1 MSEDRIQANSFLARF
16 SVLIRNIL
24 DSSDK
29 ITRSL
34 ENEIDFVKNYL
45 ELQRFR
51 YKNRFDFSIEID
63 SEMDTTMPVPKMII
77 QTYAE
82 NAVKHGLFP
91 LAKQGKLTIRVSE
104 TDGFLTICVEDNGIG
119 RKKAAE
125 SKTQSTGKGMKIMKQ
140 YFEVFNERS
149 DVKITFEIVDLTDEN
164 QDASGTKIS
173 IKIPLSMQF
182 EL

>member
-1 MSEDRIQANSFLARF
+1 MEPHFTFNVLNSISAVIMSEDRIQANTFLARF

-34 ENEIDFVKNYL
+34 EKEIEFVKNYL
-45 ELQRFR
+45 ELQKFR

-63 SEMDTTMPVPKMII
+63 EEIDTTMPVPKMII

-91 LAKQGKLTIRVSE
+91 LEKKGKLTIVITS
-104 TDGFLTICVEDNGIG
+104 TDDFFTICVEDNGIG

-125 SKTQSTGKGMKIMKQ
+125 NKTKSTGKGMKIMKQ
-140 YFEVFNERS
+140 YFEVFRGF
-149 DVKITFEIVDLTDEN
+149 KIFNSNFTTIL
-164 QDASGTKIS
+164 A
-173 IKIPLSMQF
+173 
-182 EL
+182 